1 MGKKMKKHFLLIA
14 VLLLAVMA
22 MAACTKE
29 EPAQEESKA
38 AVNVITTEELSS
50 NIEDDSWV
58 VVDTRLNDAYNG
70 WKLEGVKRG
79 GHIKGAVDFSANW
92 LKVEKENK
100 ESILDEALEAKGI
113 AKDKNIVLYDAN
125 GKDAAAVAQYLLG
138 KGYENVYTYDVKQ
151 WAEDDSLP
159 MEKYEN
165 YKNIVPASVVKDIL
179 DGKTPETFEEGK
191 KVKMVEASW
200 GEEENSYAKGHIPT
214 AFHINTDVIEPPT
227 KEEPV
232 MWMMASD
239 KELAQFALDYGF
251 TKDDTVIVSG
261 AEQMAAY
268 RVALVLNYMGVD
280 DVRVL
285 NGGLGAWTA
294 AGYEVETD
302 SHKPEPVSDFG
313 AQIPVNPDVID
324 TIEEAKAGLA
334 KPEEFTLVDNRTWEE
349 HIGENSGYSYHDKKG
364 RVPGSMFGY
373 AGKTDSYSLD
383 YYRNIDGTMRN
394 ADEILGLWDE
404 AGLDTSKH
412 LSFMCGSGW
421 RVAEIYA
428 YSNVMGFENTSV
440 FSDGWIGWSNGG
452 NPIETGEPAK

>member
-1 MGKKMKKHFLLIA
+1 MGKNMKKHFLLLV
-14 VLLLAVMA
+14 VLMFGA
-22 MAACTKE
+22 MALAGCAKE
-29 EPAQEESKA
+29 EAKQEETNGE
-38 AVNVITTEELSS
+38 VNIITTEDLSK

-70 WKLEGVKRG
+70 WTLEGVKRG
-79 GHIKGAVDFSANW
+79 GHIEGAVDFSANW

-100 ESILDEALEAKGI
+100 DEILDEALESKGI
-113 AKDKNIVLYDAN
+113 SKDKNIVLYDAN
-125 GKDAAAVAQYLLG
+125 GKDAQAVAQYLEG
-138 KGYENVYTYDVKQ
+138 KGYENVYTYDMNQ

-159 MEKYEN
+159 MEKYDN
-165 YKNIVPASVVKDIL
+165 YQNIVPASIVKDIL

-200 GEEENSYAKGHIPT
+200 GEEDTSYAKGHIPT
-214 AFHINTDVIEPPT
+214 AVHVNTDTVEPPP
-227 KEEPV
+227 E
-232 MWMMASD
+232 WMLASD
-239 KELAQFALDYGF
+239 EELSKFALDYGF

-268 RVALVLNYMGVD
+268 RVALVLKYMGVG

-285 NGGLGAWTA
+285 NGGLGAWTS
-294 AGYEVETD
+294 AGYEVETE
-302 SHKPEPVSDFG
+302 SNKPESGSDFG
-313 AQIPVNPDVID
+313 AAIPANPDVID

-334 KPEEFTLVDNRTWEE
+334 KPEEFTLVDNRTWAE
-349 HIGENSGYSYHDKKG
+349 HIGETSGYSYHDKKG
-364 RVPGSMFGY
+364 RIPGSVYGY
-373 AGKTDSYSLD
+373 AGKTDSMSLD
-383 YYRNIDGTMRN
+383 YYRNIDNTMKN
-394 ADEILGLWDE
+394 ADEILALWE
-404 AGLDTSKH
+404 AAGLDTDKH

-428 YSNVMGFENTSV
+428 YANTMGLENTSV